1 MSKSKASPYI
11 PKPITSKEELLNP
24 RIPYPDTPSLFS
36 NKTTITLPR
45 WKTTLQRLI
54 DNWVWMS
61 WMTALTIYAL
71 FGDDIRLAATD
82 KSKDNVF
89 FALST
94 ISFSFFMIEMMIASI
109 AKPGYFF
116 SFYFWLD
123 FVGSIS
129 MISDIG
135 WIWEEIVGA
144 NSNSSS
150 QGQSIAKS
158 SQLTRAARASRVG
171 ARAGRIIRIIRIVRL
186 IRIMKLYKIAQEA
199 KKDMRKEEASGVL
212 QRSMVCFRGENKPTC
227 SHLGRKDRPMAEI
240 SLDISG
246 SFDFDHIEIKG
257 DNHESE
263 GISDINTGTVF
274 GMNNS
279 RRTSLNVDNLI
290 RRSSVVPKTGDETV
304 SEEKQKLPANVPTE
318 SKVGRK
324 LSELTSKRVITL
336 VLGMMFCLPLFTN
349 SLYVDDNTSYLFGL
363 IVVDSFADEGT
374 DFDLSWNNYISEH
387 KDLYNPLIYVEVVGY
402 RKWQSTDPDDLRYDE
417 KLITVLDQ
425 RVGSRYY
432 SWSIVDLRPSTRLQ
446 AGMNM
451 IRTVFICFVL
461 AFSSLLFSKDAN
473 ELVIGPIENMTER
486 IKRIARNPLE
496 AAQEDEND
504 SLTLRLALE
513 KSRKNKKKRDEG
525 IMETEI
531 LENTIV
537 KIGALLAIGFGEAG
551 SEIIAS
557 NIKRGGG
564 DIDPMIPGKKT
575 HCIFGFCDIRNFTDT
590 TEVLQESV
598 MLFVNEIAEIVHN
611 TVYHYSGT
619 ANKNIGDAF
628 LLVWKIPEKLSPS
641 LSKLADNMDCPY
653 ELSALADMSLIS
665 FLKIMA
671 GISSDP
677 KILKYRTNTA
687 LNNRMPNYCVKMGFG
702 LHVGWAIEGAIGSE
716 FKVDASYLSPNVNL
730 ASRLEAATK
739 QFGVPILLSGHVY
752 ILISLQ
758 LKRYLREIDCVMV
771 KGSKV
776 PLKLFTCDVVL
787 DGIPQAGK
795 DETLEGIEKK
805 TAKLERKKQ
814 RDLLRKNVMSRE
826 VDLWR
831 LFEEDAQL
839 AAMRRN
845 HNPKFQDI
853 FREGFTCYIKGDW
866 KNAKRILMFAQEA
879 KNEFDGPINTILE
892 FIDDHK
898 GEPPAD
904 WAGFRELTEK

>member
-1 MSKSKASPYI
+1 MPKNKSSKDD
-11 PKPITSKEELLNP
+11 LLNP
-24 RIPYPDTPSLFS
+24 RTLQPATPSLFS
-36 NKTTITLPR
+36 SKTNVALPH
-45 WKTTLQRLI
+45 WKLSMQRFI
-54 DNWVWMS
+54 DNWIFMS
-61 WMTALTIYAL
+61 WMTILTVYAL
-71 FGDDIRLAATD
+71 FGDDIRLAATGR
-82 KSKDNVF
+82 SKDDVF
-89 FALST
+89 FALSA
-94 ISFSFFMIEMMIASI
+94 FCLAFFVFEMAVASI
-109 AKPGYFF
+109 SKPGYFF

-123 FVGSIS
+123 FIGSVS

-135 WIWEEIVGA
+135 WIWEPIVGA
-144 NSNSSS
+144 NSSTT
-150 QGQSIAKS
+150 GKSIAKS

-199 KKDMRKEEASGVL
+199 KNDLIKEQASGVL
-212 QRSMVCFRGENKPTC
+212 QRTMVCFRGDQKPAC
-227 SHLGRKDRPMAEI
+227 SHLGKKDRPMAEI
-240 SLDISG
+240 NLDISG
-246 SFDFDHIEIKG
+246 SFDFDRMEIKG
-257 DNHESE
+257 ENHDSE

-274 GMNNS
+274 GMNGS
-279 RRTSLNVDNLI
+279 RRTSLNADMI
-290 RRSSVVPKTGDETV
+290 RRSSVRLKQADEP
-304 SEEKQKLPANVPTE
+304 SDEAKAFSLPSE
-318 SKVGRK
+318 SKVGKK
-324 LSELTSKRVITL
+324 LSELTSKRVVVL

-363 IVVDSFADEGT
+363 VVVDGFVDSGT
-374 DFDLSWNNYISEH
+374 DFDLAWNNYISEH
-387 KDLYNPLIYVEVVGY
+387 KDLYNPLIYLEVVGF
-402 RKWQSTDPDDLRYDE
+402 RKWEVMNPDDLRYDE
-417 KLITVLDQ
+417 KLITVLDYQ
-425 RVGSRYY
+425 VGSRYY
-432 SWSIVDLRPSTRLQ
+432 SWSIVDLRPSSRLQ

-451 IRTVFICFVL
+451 IRTVFICCVL
-461 AFSSLLFSKDAN
+461 AFSSLLLSKDAN

-504 SLTLRLALE
+504 SLTIRLAAD
-513 KSRKNKKKRDEG
+513 KKNKHKKKKDEG

-557 NIKRGGG
+557 NIKRSGG

-611 TVYHYSGT
+611 TVYRYSGT

-628 LLVWKIPEKLSPS
+628 LLVWKIPEKLTSS
-641 LSKLADNMDCPY
+641 LNKMADSVDCPF
-653 ELSALADMSLIS
+653 ELSALADMALIS

-677 KILKYRTNTA
+677 KILKYHMNTA
-687 LNNRMPNYCVKMGFG
+687 LNQRMPNYCVKMGFG

-739 QFGVPILLSGHVY
+739 QFGVPILLSGYVH
-752 ILISLQ
+752 LLLSSQ
-758 LKRYLREIDCVMV
+758 TKRYMREIDCVMV

-776 PLKLFTCDVVL
+776 PLRLFTCDVL
-787 DGIPQAGK
+787 LTDIPVASK
-795 DETLEGIEKK
+795 TETLEGLDKK
-805 TAKLERKKQ
+805 TAKQERKRQ
-814 RDLLRKNVMSRE
+814 RDLLRKSVLARE
-826 VDLWR
+826 TDLWR
-831 LFEEDAQL
+831 QFEEDEQL
-839 AAMRRN
+839 VAMRRA
-845 HNPKFQDI
+845 HNTKFQEV
-853 FREGFTCYIKGDW
+853 FREGFTSYIKGDW
-866 KNAKRILMFAQEA
+866 KNAKRLLLFAQEA
-879 KNEFDGPINTILE
+879 KGEFDGPANTLLE
-892 FIDDHK
+892 YIDDHK
-898 GEPPAD
+898 GEAPAD

>member
-1 MSKSKASPYI
+1 MG
-11 PKPITSKEELLNP
+11 
-24 RIPYPDTPSLFS
+24 
-36 NKTTITLPR
+36 
-45 WKTTLQRLI
+45 WMTTLT
-54 DNWVWMS
+54 V
-61 WMTALTIYAL
+61 YAL
-71 FGDDIRLAATD
+71 FGDDIRLAATE
-82 KSKDNVF
+82 KPKDAVF
-89 FALST
+89 FGLSAVCLA
-94 ISFSFFMIEMMIASI
+94 FFVLELTVASI

-123 FVGSIS
+123 FIGSVSLIT
-129 MISDIG
+129 DIG
-135 WIWEEIVGA
+135 WIWEMLVGTD
-144 NSNSSS
+144 SSTT
-150 QGQSIAKS
+150 GKSIAKS

-186 IRIMKLYKIAQEA
+186 IRIMKLYKIAEEA
-199 KKDMRKEEASGVL
+199 KKDLRKEETSGIL
-212 QRSMVCFRGENKPTC
+212 QRSMVCYRGDQKPVS
-227 SHLGRKDRPMAEI
+227 SHLGKKERPMAEL

-246 SFDFDHIEIKG
+246 SYDFDRMEIKG
-257 DNHESE
+257 ENHDSE

-279 RRTSLNVDNLI
+279 RRTSLNADMI
-290 RRSSVVPKTGDETV
+290 RRSSVLPKQHDDNFAHED
-304 SEEKQKLPANVPTE
+304 KANPSNMPSE
-318 SKVGRK
+318 SKVGKK

-363 IVVDSFADEGT
+363 IVVDGFADIGT
-374 DFDLSWNNYISEH
+374 DFDIAWDNYISEH
-387 KDLYNPLIYVEVVGY
+387 KDQFNPLIYLEVVNA
-402 RKWQSTDPDDLRYDE
+402 RKWQTMDPDDLRYDE
-417 KLITVLDQ
+417 KLITVLDS

-451 IRTVFICFVL
+451 IRTVFICLVL

-473 ELVIGPIENMTER
+473 ELIIGPIENMTER

-504 SLTLRLALE
+504 SLTIRFALE
-513 KSRKNKKKRDEG
+513 KKKKKTKRNEG

-611 TVYHYSGT
+611 TVYRYSGT

-628 LLVWKIPEKLSPS
+628 LLVWKIPEKLTPS
-641 LSKLADNMDCPY
+641 LSKMTDTLDCPY
-653 ELSALADMSLIS
+653 ELSTLADMALIS

-677 KILKYRTNTA
+677 KILKYRTNAA
-687 LNNRMPNYCVKMGFG
+687 LNQRMPNYCVKMGFG

-739 QFGVPILLSGHVY
+739 QFGIPILLSGHVHLLLSY
-752 ILISLQ
+752 Q
-758 LKRYLREIDCVMV
+758 TKRYLREIDCVMV

-776 PLKLFTCDVVL
+776 PLRLFTCDVVL
-787 DGIPQAGK
+787 TDIPVASK
-795 DETLEGIEKK
+795 TETLEGLEKK
-805 TAKLERKKQ
+805 TLKLERKRQ
-814 RDLLRKNVMSRE
+814 RDTLRKSVLAKE
-826 VDLWR
+826 TDLWR
-831 LFEEDAQL
+831 LFEEDEQL
-839 AAMRRN
+839 MAMRRF
-845 HNPKFQDI
+845 HNTKFQEV

-866 KNAKRILMFAQEA
+866 KNAKRLLLFAQEE
-879 KNEFDGPINTILE
+879 KGEFDGPSNTLLE
-892 FIDDHK
+892 YIDDHK
-898 GEPPAD
+898 GEAPAD